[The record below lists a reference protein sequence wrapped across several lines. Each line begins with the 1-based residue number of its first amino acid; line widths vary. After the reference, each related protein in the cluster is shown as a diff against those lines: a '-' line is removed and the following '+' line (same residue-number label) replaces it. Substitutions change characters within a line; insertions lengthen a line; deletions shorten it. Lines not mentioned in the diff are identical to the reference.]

1 MCLDIR
7 TRGRKGG
14 AERVGKVN
22 ESMVSR
28 RRRNEGRTRGI
39 TIVWKPWRGFKTST
53 PRGKFTASRIRP
65 RH

>member
-1 MCLDIR
+1 MCLNIR

-14 AERVGKVN
+14 TERVGKVN
-22 ESMVSR
+22 ERMASR

-39 TIVWKPWRGFKTST
+39 TMVWKPWRGFKTST